1 MMSWNNIS
9 GIDGLGYVASLTV
22 FATFCMSTMMP
33 LRYMAIVSNV
43 LFTAFGYF
51 GHIYPVLI
59 LHAVLFPINVI
70 RLVQIKRLVRAVGS
84 GHREN
89 QFFDSLVPFMR
100 GRQLHAGEALVRKG
114 ELADRLYYLVQ
125 GELAIE
131 ELGKVVGPGTV
142 IGEIGIF
149 SPHQRRTATV
159 RSKTDCSLYELTEAK
174 AKELYFQDR
183 SFGYAVLQLII
194 ARLLENQERSMLKRD
209 EAPPPQP
216 LSNDNPW

>member
-1 MMSWNNIS
+1 MMSWKDIS
-9 GIDGLGYVASLTV
+9 GIDALGYLASLTV
-22 FATFCMSTMMP
+22 FVTFCMSTMMP

-51 GHIYPVLI
+51 NHIYPVLI
-59 LHAVLFPINVI
+59 LHAVLLPINVI
-70 RLVQIKRLVRAVGS
+70 RLAQIKRLVRSVGS
-84 GHREN
+84 EHREN

-100 GRQLHAGEALVRKG
+100 ERRLNAGEALVCKG
-114 ELADRLYYLVQ
+114 ELADRLYYLVK
-125 GELAIE
+125 GELVIE
-131 ELGKVVGPGTV
+131 ELGKVVGPGNV

-159 RSKTDCSLYELTEAK
+159 RGKTDCFLYELTEAK

-194 ARLLENQERSMLKRD
+194 ARLLENQERHAETR
-209 EAPPPQP
+209 
-216 LSNDNPW
+216 